1 MSKFK
6 IGQEVYFM
14 DFSTPRK
21 GNVKGIATIEGDFT
35 SGGLNKSNQVV
46 YAVEGCYS
54 SLDEDKLFTSKE
66 ELNNHLFK
74 DLK

>member
-6 IGQEVYFM
+6 IKQEVYFM
-14 DFSTPRK
+14 DFSTPSK
-21 GNVKGIATIEGDFT
+21 GKIKGIATIEGDLIM
-35 SGGLNKSNQVV
+35 GGLNKSNQVI

-66 ELNNHLFK
+66 ELNKHLFK